1 MWYKMVPEIKSRVE
15 GTCTHELV
23 VPVST
28 TFRPLGS
35 LSVACTYVP
44 GAQPYHHPHQKE
56 GQVLWFE
63 ARTPKMTSPYSPS
76 TFTNDLDSIIC

>member
-23 VPVST
+23 VSVFT
-28 TFRPLGS
+28 TFRPLVVVCQLLVRTG
-35 LSVACTYVP
+35 CTTVTCII
-44 GAQPYHHPHQKE
+44 HPEE

-63 ARTPKMTSPYSPS
+63 AAPTKSRHSKNDFTS
-76 TFTNDLDSIIC
+76 NDSIIC